1 MPLAVVAFGG
11 NAILQPGQRGTVA
24 EQAANL
30 AAMAEALA
38 ALLAAGWQVVVIHGN
53 GPQVGN
59 LVLQQ
64 EAAAPD
70 VPPQP
75 LDVCGAMSQGQL
87 GYLLAQALDAAF
99 AARGWPYTAVGLL
112 TRCVVDPADLAFATP
127 SKPIGPFYDPA
138 TAAYLR
144 AERGWTLVQDAGRGW
159 RRVVPSPRPLRLVE
173 RAALRQLLAPGLVVL
188 CCGGGGVP
196 VVERPDGRLEGVEA
210 VIDKDLAA
218 SLVARELAADALL
231 LLTAVPEVRLHFGTP
246 QERPLRDVPLAELEA
261 YARAGHFAAGS
272 MGPKVEAACEFVR
285 AGGAQALITAPAHVL
300 AALQGRAGTRVR
312 REL

>member
-11 NAILQPGQRGTVA
+11 NAIVLPGQRGTVA

-30 AAMAEALA
+30 ATMAEPLA
-38 ALLAAGWQVVVIHGN
+38 ALLAVGWQVVVTHGN
-53 GPQVGN
+53 GPQVGH

-64 EAAAPD
+64 AAAAPD
-70 VPPQP
+70 VPAQP

-99 AARGWPYTAVGLL
+99 AQRGLPYTAVGLL
-112 TRCVVDPADLAFATP
+112 TRCVVDPTDPAFAAP
-127 SKPIGPFYDPA
+127 SKPIGPFYDLA
-138 TAAYLR
+138 TAATLR

-159 RRVVPSPRPLRLVE
+159 RRVVPSPRPLRVVE
-173 RAALRQLLAPGLVVL
+173 SAALRRLLAPGLVVI

-196 VVERPDGRLEGVEA
+196 VIERPDGRLEGVEA

-231 LLTAVPEVRLHFGTP
+231 LLTAVPEVRLDFGTP
-246 QERPLRDVPLAELEA
+246 QERPLHEVRLRELEA
-261 YARAGHFAAGS
+261 YARAGQFAAGS
-272 MGPKVEAACEFVR
+272 MGPKVEAACQFLR
-285 AGGAQALITAPAHVL
+285 AGGARAIITAPACAL
-300 AALQGRAGTRVR
+300 AALEGRAGTRVLR
-312 REL
+312 D

>member
-11 NAILQPGQRGTVA
+11 NAIVLPGQRGTVA

-30 AAMAEALA
+30 AAMADALA
-38 ALLAAGWQVVVIHGN
+38 ALLAAGWQVVVTHGN

-70 VPPQP
+70 VPAQP
-75 LDVCGAMSQGQL
+75 LDVCSAMSQGQL

-99 AARGWPYTAVGLL
+99 AQRGLPYTAVGLL
-112 TRCVVDPADLAFATP
+112 TRCIVDPADPAFAAP
-127 SKPIGPFYDPA
+127 SKPIGPFYDLA
-138 TAAYLR
+138 TAATLR

-159 RRVVPSPRPLRLVE
+159 RRVVPSPRPLRVVE
-173 RAALRQLLAPGLVVL
+173 HAALRRLLAPGLVVI

-196 VVERPDGRLEGVEA
+196 VIERPDGGLEGVEG

-231 LLTAVPEVRLHFGTP
+231 LLTAVPEVRLYFGTP
-246 QERPLRDVPLAELEA
+246 QERPLHEVRLAELEA
-261 YARAGHFAAGS
+261 HARAGQFAAGS
-272 MGPKVEAACEFVR
+272 MGPKVEAACQFLR
-285 AGGAQALITAPAHVL
+285 AGGACAIITAPGYAL
-300 AALQGRAGTRVR
+300 AALEGRAGTRIR
-312 REL
+312 PD